1 MIELIKIC
9 KFLNSHLLKSTKALI
24 FFGRSFYWLVP
35 VSWAIVI
42 AYISP
47 RFGFEYSSDSYAYY
61 LIGTNFTSGLGYAS
75 QAIRD
80 FYLQITP
87 EFYLPSRSF
96 PPLMPILI
104 GLCEKVFSKG
114 ISSGLLVNIFILLA
128 MIHTHFL
135 VSRKISGKYFLLIF
149 LALPFFLIKTNFVE
163 EVISGRSIP
172 LVAFLYSL
180 IILIISHQN
189 TTKYKSLLI
198 GILMGMLYLT
208 RFDCLIFCLMLL
220 VFLKLD
226 NIKNTQWVV
235 FGFLISIIP
244 WSIRNII
251 VFGNPFA
258 SDNSITALST
268 YASIVPISW
277 FEHIPQ
283 LQDNPSLWITQRIT
297 YTIQNVKI
305 LLELSNQ
312 IGGFLSIA
320 LSLYGLWS
328 LKISKSIK
336 TYITISWIWVFS
348 NLITVSIT
356 PYHDARYFS
365 FSTFLILTSALLT
378 LISLISLKNII
389 GLQKFDYATIGKK
402 QTQKFQLILS
412 VFSLLLIF
420 VLVNH
425 FVMSK
430 IKFEDKNSASLICLR
445 NAFNGEIN
453 NNSLIAFKA
462 AEHLAYYSNWR
473 TIYMPLNLQYPDKDF
488 ISWKSKLNV
497 SYAIL
502 PETSDILK
510 HPQVIIK
517 KKACD
522 FVLADLTELLNNKFS
537 VTNSLSSNI
546 LNSDYKVK

>member
-1 MIELIKIC
+1 MIELIKIY
-9 KFLNSHLLKSTKALI
+9 KFLNNHLLEFTKAFI

-47 RFGFEYSSDSYAYY
+47 RFGFEYSPDSYAYY

-75 QAIRD
+75 QVIRD
-80 FYLQITP
+80 FYLQVTH

-104 GLCEKVFSKG
+104 GLSEKVFSKG
-114 ISSGLLVNIFILLA
+114 ISSGLLVNIFVLLA
-128 MIHTHFL
+128 MFHTHFL
-135 VSRKISGKYFLLIF
+135 LSRKISGKYFLFIF
-149 LALPFFLIKTNFVE
+149 LALPFFLIITNFVE

-172 LVAFLYSL
+172 LVAFFYSL
-180 IILIISHQN
+180 IALIISNQN
-189 TTKYKSLLI
+189 ITKYKSFLL
-198 GILMGMLYLT
+198 GFLMGMLYLS
-208 RFDCLIFCLMLL
+208 RFDTLIFCLILL
-220 VFLKLD
+220 VFLKLN

-268 YASIVPISW
+268 FASVVQICW

-283 LQDNPSLWITQRIT
+283 LQDNPILWITQRIT
-297 YTIQNVKI
+297 YAIQNLKI
-305 LLELSNQ
+305 LLELLNP

-328 LKISKSIK
+328 PNISKSIK
-336 TYITISWIWVFS
+336 TYITISWLWVFS

-378 LISLISLKNII
+378 LISLISLKNKID
-389 GLQKFDYATIGKK
+389 LQKFDSTTIGKN
-402 QTQKFQLILS
+402 QTQKFQSILS
-412 VFSLLLIF
+412 FFSLLLIF
-420 VLVNH
+420 ALVNH
-425 FVMSK
+425 FVISK
-430 IKFEDKNSASLICLR
+430 IKFEDKNSANYICLS

-453 NNSLIAFKA
+453 NNDLIAFQLA
-462 AEHLAYYSNWR
+462 DHLAYYSNWR
-473 TIYMPLNLQYPDKDF
+473 TIYLPLNLQYPDKDF
-488 ISWKSKLNV
+488 ISWKSRLNV

-502 PETSDILK
+502 PEASNILK
-510 HPQVIIK
+510 HSQVFIK
-517 KKACD
+517 KKGCD
-522 FVLADLTELLNNKFS
+522 FVLADLTELLDGK
-537 VTNSLSSNI
+537 
-546 LNSDYKVK
+546 SDYKLK